1 MKKIITIVGARPQII
16 KASAIS
22 RAIKNDFSETI
33 EEKIVHTGQHY
44 DENMSAVF
52 FQEMGIPKPD
62 FNLSV
67 GSGSHGDMTAK
78 MLSGLEEIFQK
89 EKPDAV
95 LVYGDT
101 NSTLAGGLAA
111 SKIHIP
117 VIHVEAGLRSFDKR
131 MPEEINRIT
140 CDHVSSM
147 LFSPT
152 QQGVKNLKREG
163 FDVEQRKTAEL
174 NQPMVFHC
182 GDVMLDNSLHF
193 ANVVSNRENRLSTQW
208 KDGYILGTIHRQEN
222 TDDPTRLLGIL
233 NGLKFI
239 AEQGNTIVI
248 PLHPR
253 TKKLLEATQD
263 LKSAMAHIEK
273 EGLIHFIEPV
283 GFLDMI
289 DLEKNAS
296 MIVTDS
302 GGVQKEAFFF
312 KKPCII
318 MRDTTEWVEIVNCGA
333 ARLVGANAEKIAKAY
348 TDFKAKTDFEFPEL
362 FGDGKAGRFICQQ
375 ILQYL

>member
-16 KASAIS
+16 KASAMS
-22 RAIKNDFSETI
+22 RAINTHFSDSI
-33 EEKIVHTGQHY
+33 IEKIVHTGQHY

-52 FQEMGIPKPD
+52 FDEMGIPKPD

-78 MLSGLEEIFQK
+78 MLSGLEQIFQS

-152 QQGVKNLKREG
+152 KQGVANLKREG
-163 FDVEQRKTAEL
+163 FDIDQREKAEL
-174 NQPMVFHC
+174 NCPIVFHC

-193 ANVVSNRENRLSTQW
+193 ANVVANRENRLSAKFNQ
-208 KDGYILGTIHRQEN
+208 GYVLGTIHRQEN
-222 TDDPTRLLGIL
+222 TDDPKRLIGIL
-233 NGLKFI
+233 RGLMAI
-239 AEQGNTIVI
+239 ASKGNQIII

-253 TKKLLEATQD
+253 TKKLLEGTAELREALQE
-263 LKSAMAHIEK
+263 IEK
-273 EGLIHFIEPV
+273 DGKILFIDPV

-289 DLEKNAS
+289 DLEKNAFL
-296 MIVTDS
+296 IVTDS

-312 KKPCII
+312 QKPCII
-318 MRDTTEWVEIVNCGA
+318 MRDTTEWVEIVECGA
-333 ARLVGANAEKIAKAY
+333 AKLVGADAQKIQDAFAYFQAKI
-348 TDFKAKTDFEFPEL
+348 DLQFPEL
-362 FGDGKAGRFICQQ
+362 FGDGAAGKFICEQ
-375 ILQYL
+375 ILRYL